1 MAATAISLSA
11 GAAHADDLVQK
22 IRATTDTYQRYV
34 DLLDS
39 SSQATRIA
47 ALTEMTKSKDTALVD
62 LAIEKGLS
70 SRDDAM
76 LAIAA
81 RAAFR
86 QVRSIVARVNAP
98 QPPTAQSQEVVKL
111 CGDGVQYSIDKFNA
125 ETGQFEA
132 RGQDHVGVGQINGAS
147 LSLTIE
153 YGCSLTGVLQPD
165 GTFSGMVSAPYR
177 KGALPAKFAFR

>member
-1 MAATAISLSA
+1 MRFGMMCNDRWSSTLLAVAAISLSA
-11 GAAHADDLVQK
+11 GTAHADDLVQK

-39 SSQATRIA
+39 ASQATRIA

-62 LAIEKGLS
+62 LAK
-70 SRDDAM
+70 
-76 LAIAA
+76 
-81 RAAFR
+81 
-86 QVRSIVARVNAP
+86 
-98 QPPTAQSQEVVKL
+98 SQEVVKL

-177 KGALPAKFAFR
+177 KEALSAKFAFR